1 MFAILALINSLSVVG
16 GFRSQTCEL
25 LQDPARVPVSL
36 LLRMSQRKMPVSSV
50 LLLDVILALQS
61 GRLSA
66 GSDAVG
72 FVIDRP
78 VSLISGRKGTFLL
91 TSC

>member
-1 MFAILALINSLSVVG
+1 MSAPSDVTKEDC
-16 GFRSQTCEL
+16 RSA
-25 LQDPARVPVSL
+25 P
-36 LLRMSQRKMPVSSV
+36 V
-50 LLLDVILALQS
+50 LLLDVSLALQS

-66 GSDAVG
+66 GSDADG
-72 FVIDRP
+72 FVIDRS